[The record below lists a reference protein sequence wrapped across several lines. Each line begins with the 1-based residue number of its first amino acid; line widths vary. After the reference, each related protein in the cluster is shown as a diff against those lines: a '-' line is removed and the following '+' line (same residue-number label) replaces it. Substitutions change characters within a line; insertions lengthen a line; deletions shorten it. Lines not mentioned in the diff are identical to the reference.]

1 MELAGLG
8 WGWVFFL
15 GGSQYSDILKNVIMC
30 SGTGRRVRGSH
41 VLFFGCKCFAC
52 VGGAFA
58 AGVFAFGGLVT
69 GSVQLLRETRLA
81 VRQLE
86 IRSQNLRA
94 RAEEWQR
101 RSAG

>member
-1 MELAGLG
+1 M
-8 WGWVFFL
+8 
-15 GGSQYSDILKNVIMC
+15 
-30 SGTGRRVRGSH
+30 RGAL

-58 AGVFAFGGLVT
+58 LAAGVFAFGGPVT